1 MEAKG
6 QVMSEEGSKYL
17 PMDRLLA
24 EISEQ
29 SPCGDDTREDTSPL
43 SPYFTLK
50 DLRNQARALERRVF
64 SDDEQP
70 QIPQWRQ
77 LREEIPPLLETR
89 SKDLEFVAWL
99 IEALC
104 REHGFDGL
112 AEGFE
117 LARKMIEKYW
127 SQLYPQPDE
136 EGLETRI
143 APLVGLNGFDGDG
156 TLIKPII
163 SVPLFC
169 DSDGVNCYATW
180 HAEQATEVARLDSAK
195 AEARIRNGAVSP
207 EDLERVVR
215 ETPTEHLVNMRLSL
229 EKCKAAFSA
238 LSDAMDQAMEG
249 EPQPT
254 TNISKALDRCLLAL
268 NHHAGERI
276 DDYLAAQEQ
285 EQTSGTEESAD
296 TQEARLGEAKVS
308 TGGRVDAVKVAIESR
323 KDALEQLRK
332 LSEFFL
338 KTEPHSPVSYAILRA
353 VRWSELSLP
362 ELMEELISDNGARDG
377 FFKLTGVPAP
387 EQQD

>member
-1 MEAKG
+1 MDASEY
-6 QVMSEEGSKYL
+6 VMTEESSKHL
-17 PMDRLLA
+17 PLDRLLA

-50 DLRNQARALERRVF
+50 DLRNQARALERQVF
-64 SDDEQP
+64 SDEELP

-77 LREEIPPLLETR
+77 LLEEIPVLLETR

-104 REHGFDGL
+104 REHGFEGL
-112 AEGFE
+112 AEGFD

-143 APLVGLNGFDGDG
+143 APLVGLNGLDGDG

-169 DSDGVNCYATW
+169 GSDGTACYATW

-195 AEARIRNGAVSP
+195 AEARIRSGSMSP
-207 EDLERVVR
+207 EILEKAVR

-229 EKCKAAFSA
+229 DRCKAAFSA
-238 LSDAMDQAMEG
+238 LSDAMDKAMGG

-254 TNISKALDRCLLAL
+254 TNISKALDRCLLTL

-276 DDYLAAQEQ
+276 DEYLASREQ
-285 EQTSGTEESAD
+285 EPISGTDEVAGIP
-296 TQEARLGEAKVS
+296 EAQPGAA
-308 TGGRVDAVKVAIESR
+308 GAMPGARVDAVKVAIESR

-362 ELMEELISDNGARDG
+362 ELMDELISDNGARDG